1 MTLMMMLKLMLMLLM
16 MLMLLLMMLMMLLM
30 TTVQRYETAM
40 CATWRH
46 LNPARTHCCRPC

>member
-46 LNPARTHCCRPC
+46 LNPARTHCCRLC